1 MKIREIFSG
10 NLSTQGMVIQHQSL
24 LIVGVIL
31 LILDQKMDINLYK
44 EFTYIIKI
52 LAWMHFAM
60 ITLRYFST
68 KLESHSHS
76 TWRIILNFIGSMM
89 QLSLIIV
96 SIGLYVKSFAPKTNE
111 DGSISKQ
118 SYLPL
123 GVWHM
128 VNIYQ
133 FWVMLEIIAFFTNF
147 VAIIFT
153 LFVSSFWH
161 HKTKRT
167 LTVPL
172 ALVQEMNK
180 KGAANNNDQVPNN

>member
-31 LILDQKMDINLYK
+31 LILDSKMDINLYK

-52 LAWMHFAM
+52 LAWMHFAT
-60 ITLRYFST
+60 ISLRYIST
-68 KLESHSHS
+68 IFENNSLTTS
-76 TWRIILNFIGSMM
+76 RIIINFICSMI
-89 QLSLIIV
+89 QLSVIIV

>member
-1 MKIREIFSG
+1 
-10 NLSTQGMVIQHQSL
+10 
-24 LIVGVIL
+24 
-31 LILDQKMDINLYK
+31 
-44 EFTYIIKI
+44 
-52 LAWMHFAM
+52 
-60 ITLRYFST
+60 
-68 KLESHSHS
+68 
-76 TWRIILNFIGSMM
+76 
-89 QLSLIIV
+89 
-96 SIGLYVKSFAPKTNE
+96 VKSFAPKTNE